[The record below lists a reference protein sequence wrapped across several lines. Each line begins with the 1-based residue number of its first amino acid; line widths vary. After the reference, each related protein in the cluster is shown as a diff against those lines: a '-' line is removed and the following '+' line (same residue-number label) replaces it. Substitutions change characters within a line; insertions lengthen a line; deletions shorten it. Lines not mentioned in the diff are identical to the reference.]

1 MNLNNIIMIFTGS
14 SQKSAI
20 PNKLSFPLID
30 GCDKNVRHFV
40 WPHHL
45 TLDVPKYLKEEKKDI
60 KQ

>member
-1 MNLNNIIMIFTGS
+1 MIFTGS